1 MRLLIIIMLLVCA
14 VPAFATTTDP
24 QEEPSWWTSVF
35 QEALNLF
42 WDWLV
47 ESVDSIFTSLLDYLF
62 AAIPEQFQADAAP
75 YRQYIEVANVWIPL
89 DYGITLLGAY
99 YTFLSVFV
107 VIKFVL
113 KLIPTV
119 G

>member
-1 MRLLIIIMLLVCA
+1 MRLLFLLWVLVLFVC
-14 VPAFATTTDP
+14 PAFAASDP

-35 QEALNLF
+35 NEALNLF
-42 WDWLV
+42 WNWLV
-47 ESVDSIFTSLLDYLF
+47 ESVDAVCNTLLDYLF

-75 YRQYIEVANVWIPL
+75 FRQYIEVANVWIPL

>member
-1 MRLLIIIMLLVCA
+1 MRIILLVL
-14 VPAFATTTDP
+14 VLVLFVSPAYAEEDP
-24 QEEPSWWTSVF
+24 QDEPSWWTTVF
-35 QEALNLF
+35 GDAIEIF

-47 ESVDSIFTSLLDYLF
+47 ETVDTVFSGLLDYLF
-62 AAIPEQFQADAAP
+62 AAIPDEFQADATA

>member
-1 MRLLIIIMLLVCA
+1 MRYIFLLLALVLFVC
-14 VPAFATTTDP
+14 PAFADNDN

-35 QEALNLF
+35 QNALSGF

-47 ESVDSIFTSLLDYLF
+47 ESVDTIFSALLDHLF
-62 AAIPEQFQADAAP
+62 AAIPEQFQADAAS
-75 YRQYIEVANVWIPL
+75 YGQYIEVANAWVPL
-89 DYGITLLGAY
+89 DYGITLLGIY

-113 KLIPTV
+113 KLIPGV

>member
-1 MRLLIIIMLLVCA
+1 MRCVIIITLCLCA
-14 VPAFATTTDP
+14 APALAATGDP
-24 QEEPSWWTSVF
+24 QDEPSWWTSVF
-35 QEALNLF
+35 HEALNLF
-42 WDWLV
+42 WNWLV
-47 ESVDSIFTSLLDYLF
+47 DSVDSIFTTLLDYLF
-62 AAIPEQFQADAAP
+62 AAIPDQFQADAAP
-75 YRQYIEVANVWIPL
+75 FRQYIEVANVWVPL